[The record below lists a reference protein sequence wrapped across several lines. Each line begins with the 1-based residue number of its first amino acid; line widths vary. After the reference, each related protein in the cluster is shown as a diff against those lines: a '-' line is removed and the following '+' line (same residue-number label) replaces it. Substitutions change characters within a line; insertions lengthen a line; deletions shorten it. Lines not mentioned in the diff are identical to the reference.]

1 MRASGPIR
9 DYPIVSLY
17 ARAYARTQRSVART
31 PRYSA
36 SAIASAET
44 SKANRTFDRVGRLC
58 AAYSRDYTDA
68 LNRFYVPTTL
78 CGTTRWRSW
87 IMIKHARISFAVTQ
101 RAKSNSDAIFVQ
113 AKRMR
118 VNGSFSLVGVH

>member
-58 AAYSRDYTDA
+58 TAYSQDYTDA
-68 LNRFYVPTTL
+68 LNRFYVPIL
-78 CGTTRWRSW
+78 CSTTRWRSW
-87 IMIKHARISFAVTQ
+87 IMIEHTRISFAIT
-101 RAKSNSDAIFVQ
+101 
-113 AKRMR
+113 
-118 VNGSFSLVGVH
+118 